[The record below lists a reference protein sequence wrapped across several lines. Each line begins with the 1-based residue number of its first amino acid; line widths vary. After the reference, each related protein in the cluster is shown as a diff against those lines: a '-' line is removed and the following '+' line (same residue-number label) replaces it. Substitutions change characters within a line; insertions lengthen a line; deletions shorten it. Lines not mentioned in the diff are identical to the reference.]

1 MQDEITSGAHQ
12 KTAPLTESDIAILN
26 QRMYSKGRF
35 LKGIAMLPIRIG
47 AISTVALIPLLLV
60 STLSSVIYRLF
71 SSSPVTSPAV
81 DSVLLALWLPTTV
94 IIAFFVIRSFLRES
108 KERQR
113 HNPALRADLEN
124 GVKIGKT
131 LEFLEALCVQET
143 EHRGLAYFC
152 RTSDGRVF
160 LILDEASAC
169 WEDEDLAEGYRRGVD
184 PRQER
189 FVPLSTLTIWQAPN
203 SKMYLE
209 EEFSGTP
216 VPLIE
221 GIYEGGDPLDDF
233 IRAGGE
239 FGRPPQIHQSWD
251 EILRSYRCDSARVDW
266 SEIIARADD
275 NT

>member
-1 MQDEITSGAHQ
+1 MQDEITSGAGP

-26 QRMYSKGRF
+26 QRTYSKGRF
-35 LKGIAMLPIRIG
+35 LRECAMLPMRIG
-47 AISTVALIPLLLV
+47 AISTVALTPLLLV
-60 STLSSVIYRLF
+60 STLSLVIYRLF

-81 DSVLLALWLPTTV
+81 DSVLLTLWIPTSV

-108 KERQR
+108 KERQL

-124 GVKIGKT
+124 GVKIGET
-131 LEFLEALCVQET
+131 LEFEEALCIQEV

-203 SKMYLE
+203 SKIHLE
-209 EEFSGTP
+209 EELSGAP
-216 VPLIE
+216 VPLIQ
-221 GIYEGGDPLDDF
+221 GIYEVDYALNEF
-233 IRAGGE
+233 IVAGGE
-239 FGRPPQIHQSWD
+239 FGRPPLIHQSWD
-251 EILRSYRCDSARVDW
+251 EILRSYRCDSARVNW
-266 SEIIARADD
+266 SEIIARAND
-275 NT
+275 NH